1 MLCIKNRLYQSI
13 DGEAGRRTK
22 LPPLMVWQ
30 GLSMNRTA
38 KVLGG
43 GTVVQVWHSVSDPL
57 LLEIGIALCLM
68 ITGHCQ
74 WRRAADRRSP
84 LEDAPGTHSL
94 TLPLPGPPLAGH

>member
-57 LLEIGIALCLM
+57 LLEIGIAWCLM

-84 LEDAPGTHSL
+84 VGVAVPHH
-94 TLPLPGPPLAGH
+94 PPPTSSILS